1 MRKTG
6 SASFLISTITIITNT
21 MATCTS
27 CQGYYRKSP
36 YNESTQCDECVYT
49 VDVPLFDEEDSVEVE
64 HLLNPNGKTQ
74 PHFYE

>member
-1 MRKTG
+1 
-6 SASFLISTITIITNT
+6 

-36 YNESTQCDECVYT
+36 YNESAQCDDCVYT

-64 HLLNPNGKTQ
+64 HLLNPTGKT
-74 PHFYE
+74 PARYNE

>member
-1 MRKTG
+1 
-6 SASFLISTITIITNT
+6 

-36 YNESTQCDECVYT
+36 YNESTQCNECVYT
-49 VDVPLFDEEDSVEVE
+49 IDVPLFDEEDSVEVE